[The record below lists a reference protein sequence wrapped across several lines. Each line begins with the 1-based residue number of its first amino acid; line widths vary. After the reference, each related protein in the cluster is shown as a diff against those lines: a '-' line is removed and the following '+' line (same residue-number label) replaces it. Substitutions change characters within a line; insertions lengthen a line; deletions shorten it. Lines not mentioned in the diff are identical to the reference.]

1 MHHMTVSTIAY
12 IPELLG
18 QAFLLRVILEVI
30 LPHFVT
36 ICKDSLVLVAC
47 IQKLLC
53 VTPVGHFGS
62 LHQT

>member
-12 IPELLG
+12 IPDSLG
-18 QAFLLRVILEVI
+18 PAFLLRVILEVI
-30 LPHFVT
+30 LPHL
-36 ICKDSLVLVAC
+36 IRKDSLVLVAC

-62 LHQT
+62 LHRT